1 MCVNV
6 VQSPRKTVLR
16 SSRASSDELIRL
28 CTVESP
34 ERGLL
39 LLRVRD
45 EMRIIVAEYQILFE
59 SSLAYAVRKG
69 LNAEV
74 QRLEAQLL
82 V

>member
-1 MCVNV
+1 
-6 VQSPRKTVLR
+6 
-16 SSRASSDELIRL
+16 
-28 CTVESP
+28 
-34 ERGLL
+34 
-39 LLRVRD
+39 
-45 EMRIIVAEYQILFE
+45 MRIIVAEYQILFE